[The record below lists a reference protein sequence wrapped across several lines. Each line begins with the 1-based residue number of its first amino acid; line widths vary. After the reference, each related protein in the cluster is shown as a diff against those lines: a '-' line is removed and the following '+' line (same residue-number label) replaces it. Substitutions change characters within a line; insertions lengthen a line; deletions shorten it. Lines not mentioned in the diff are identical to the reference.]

1 MGFPRSPPSFRL
13 LALIVVTLSCVM
25 DARAQTGTLQVPAK
39 PQTEAPAT
47 SPSTSPP
54 SAAPRQPVRP
64 AGPSQAA
71 PSAPA
76 TPASQTAK
84 STPPVNTPPGN
95 VRPSKQTAQK
105 PLPLPLPPPPP
116 PPPQE
121 ATKPAETVDPA
132 SKADADKKDG
142 TKPRLPRFVS
152 LRSDEV
158 NLRVGPGSRYPIDW
172 VYKRRDLPVRIERE
186 FDVWRLIRDHEGN
199 RGWVNQATLTGRRT
213 FLVIGGD
220 ATLRTEAKDSAAAV
234 AVLQA
239 GVIGRLRSCDAAS
252 NWCQVQTATHR
263 GFLRRDQF
271 WGALPGE
278 AVSP

>member
-1 MGFPRSPPSFRL
+1 MGLPRSPPSSRML
-13 LALIVVTLSCVM
+13 VLIVVAVSCVM
-25 DARAQTGTLQVPAK
+25 DARAQTGTLQMPAK

-47 SPSTSPP
+47 SPNTSPP

-71 PSAPA
+71 PSG
-76 TPASQTAK
+76 PASQTAK
-84 STPPVNTPPGN
+84 TTPAGNTSPG
-95 VRPSKQTAQK
+95 KQTAQK

-116 PPPQE
+116 PPPPE
-121 ATKPAETVDPA
+121 AAKPAETADPA

-220 ATLRTEAKDSAAAV
+220 ATLRAEAKDTAAAV